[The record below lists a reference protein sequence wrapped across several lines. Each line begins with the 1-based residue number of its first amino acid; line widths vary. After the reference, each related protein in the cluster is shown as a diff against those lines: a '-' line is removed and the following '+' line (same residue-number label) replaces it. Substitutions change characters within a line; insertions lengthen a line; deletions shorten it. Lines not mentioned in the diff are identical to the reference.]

1 MGKTP
6 DNFLVLS
13 DLIPKEAIA
22 DPHNCEL
29 ELKINGQV
37 KQKDNTGN
45 MIFKI
50 NQMIDFIE
58 HDSCIALNEG
68 DMILTGTPEGILPV
82 NEGDLLE
89 ATLYS
94 GGELVS

>member
-1 MGKTP
+1 
-6 DNFLVLS
+6 
-13 DLIPKEAIA
+13 
-22 DPHNCEL
+22 
-29 ELKINGQV
+29 
-37 KQKDNTGN
+37 

-58 HDSCIALNEG
+58 HDSSIALNEG